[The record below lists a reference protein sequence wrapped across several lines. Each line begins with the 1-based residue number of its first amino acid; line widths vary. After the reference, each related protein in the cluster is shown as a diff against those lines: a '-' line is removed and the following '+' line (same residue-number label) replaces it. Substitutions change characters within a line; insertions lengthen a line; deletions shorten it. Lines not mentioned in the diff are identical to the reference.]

1 MRANHSLLWLVVVA
15 VIAAIAYGS
24 GRFDDA
30 RPPRTPPEQTGA
42 TISGRAKVID
52 GDSLEVAGARIR
64 LFGID
69 APEAHQ
75 QCRDARGMDYPCGR
89 AATRALAA
97 LVGGQV
103 SCTLVTH
110 DRYERNVA
118 TCTSNGRDLGDAMV
132 RAGHAID
139 YARHSGGRY
148 ETAERD
154 ARAAKR
160 GIWAG
165 TFEEPEA
172 WRRREMRQRD

>member
-24 GRFDDA
+24 GKFDA
-30 RPPRTPPEQTGA
+30 PRPESERTGA
-42 TISGRAKVID
+42 TIAGRAKVID

-75 QCRDARGMDYPCGR
+75 QCRDARGLDYPCGR
-89 AATRALAA
+89 AAARALAA
-97 LVGGQV
+97 LAGARV
-103 SCTLVTH
+103 SCTLLTH
-110 DRYERNVA
+110 DRYERDVA
-118 TCTSNGRDLGDAMV
+118 TCMANGRDLGDAMV
-132 RAGHAID
+132 RAGHALD

-148 ETAERD
+148 AEAERE
-154 ARAAKR
+154 ARAARR

-172 WRRREMRQRD
+172 WRRRETRSTP

>member
-1 MRANHSLLWLVVVA
+1 MRANHPLLWLVVVA

-24 GRFDDA
+24 GKFDA
-30 RPPRTPPEQTGA
+30 PRPRTPSEQTGP
-42 TISGRAKVID
+42 TISGRARIID

-75 QCRDARGMDYPCGR
+75 QCRDARGLNYPCGR

-97 LVGGQV
+97 LTGARVT
-103 SCTLVTH
+103 CTLVTH
-110 DRYERNVA
+110 DRYERDVA
-118 TCTSNGRDLGDAMV
+118 TCMANGRDLGDAMV
-132 RAGHAID
+132 RAGHAVD

-148 ETAERD
+148 AEAERE

-172 WRRREMRQRD
+172 WRRREMR

>member
-1 MRANHSLLWLVVVA
+1 MRANHVRLWLVVVA

-24 GRFDDA
+24 GKFDA
-30 RPPRTPPEQTGA
+30 PPPRAPSEQSGA
-42 TISGRAKVID
+42 TISGRAKALD
-52 GDSLEVAGARIR
+52 GDSLQVAGERIR

-69 APEAHQ
+69 APESRQ
-75 QCRDARGMDYPCGR
+75 QCRDARGLDYPCGR

-97 LVGGQV
+97 LTGARV

-110 DRYERNVA
+110 DRYARDVA
-118 TCTSNGRDLGDAMV
+118 TCTANGRDLGEAMV
-132 RAGHAID
+132 RAGHALD

-148 ETAERD
+148 AEAEKE
-154 ARAAKR
+154 ARAASR

-172 WRRREMRQRD
+172 WRRREMR

>member
-1 MRANHSLLWLVVVA
+1 MRANQLLWLVIVA

-24 GRFDDA
+24 GKFDEA
-30 RPPRTPPEQTGA
+30 PPRIPAQPAGA
-42 TISGRAKVID
+42 TISGRAKVVD
-52 GDSLEVAGARIR
+52 GDSLEVAGERIR

-75 QCRDARGMDYPCGR
+75 QCRDARGVPYACGR

-97 LVGGQV
+97 LAGARV

-110 DRYERNVA
+110 DRYERDVA
-118 TCTSNGRDLGDAMV
+118 TCTANGRDLGDAMV
-132 RAGHAID
+132 RAGHALD

-148 ETAERD
+148 AEAERE

-165 TFEEPEA
+165 TFEQPEA
-172 WRRREMRQRD
+172 WRRREMR

>member
-1 MRANHSLLWLVVVA
+1 MHANHPLLWLVVVA

-24 GRFDDA
+24 GKFDD
-30 RPPRTPPEQTGA
+30 PPPSRTFSEQTGP
-42 TISGRAKVID
+42 TISGRAKIID

-75 QCRDARGMDYPCGR
+75 QCRDARALNYPCGR
-89 AATRALAA
+89 EATRALAA
-97 LVGGQV
+97 LTGARVT
-103 SCTLVTH
+103 CTLVTH
-110 DRYERNVA
+110 DRYERDVA
-118 TCTSNGRDLGDAMV
+118 TCTANGRDLGDAMV
-132 RAGHAID
+132 RAGHAVD

-148 ETAERD
+148 ETAERE

-172 WRRREMRQRD
+172 WRRREMR